1 MLRRLATTM
10 PELPEVEHT
19 RRTLARWLPGGVI
32 DAVHVVDPRIL
43 DAGATPAAVTRLLVG
58 RRVGSVERR
67 GKWLR
72 IPLDHGALFSHLG
85 MTGRWVRPEG
95 DEEVRFAKVELR
107 LTRRGTSR
115 RVVYAD
121 ARLLGRFV
129 VADGDIEAWTSLG
142 PDPLHDGIDPD
153 ALAARLARRSGPI
166 KPVLLDQ
173 AVLAGIGNIQATE
186 GLFFA
191 RVDPRRPARDLS
203 RREVGALAR
212 GLLRSIEETMA
223 GQEQELAYVNEAGSD
238 NPFTI
243 YGREGTRCPRCRGTL
258 EKIVLGGRGTVFC
271 PECQR

>member
-1 MLRRLATTM
+1 M

-32 DAVHVVDPRIL
+32 DAVHVPDPRIL
-43 DAGATPAAVTRLLVG
+43 DAGATPAAVGRQLVG
-58 RRVGSVERR
+58 RRLGTVERR

-72 IPLDHGALFSHLG
+72 VALDRGVLFSHLG

-107 LTRRGTSR
+107 LTRRGSTR

-129 VADGDIEAWTSLG
+129 VADRDIAAWTSLG

-153 ALAARLARRSGPI
+153 VLAAALARRSGPI

-223 GQEQELAYVNEAGSD
+223 GQEKELAYVNEAGSD

-243 YGREGTRCPRCRGTL
+243 YGREGTRCPRCREPL
-258 EKIVLGGRGTVFC
+258 AKIVLGGRGTVFC
-271 PECQR
+271 PGCQR